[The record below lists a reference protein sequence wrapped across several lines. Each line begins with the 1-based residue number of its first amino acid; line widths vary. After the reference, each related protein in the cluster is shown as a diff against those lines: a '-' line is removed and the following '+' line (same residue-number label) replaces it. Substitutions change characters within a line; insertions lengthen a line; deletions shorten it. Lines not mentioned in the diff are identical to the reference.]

1 MGIKRGNA
9 PLASFVH
16 LINDLGFRR
25 LQGRRLF
32 VRQVRLRAK
41 AQVLAAGGIAVEGV
55 CPRRSPA
62 PRAAQ
67 KTTTKQ
73 ALTVITA
80 KALTLFQLKMIF
92 LFHTRGSMPLTA

>member
-25 LQGRRLF
+25 LQDRRLF
-32 VRQVRLRAK
+32 ARQIRLCSK
-41 AQVLAAGGIAVEGV
+41 AQVLAAGGIAVEDAW
-55 CPRRSPA
+55 PRRSPA

-67 KTTTKQ
+67 KTTMKQ

-80 KALTLFQLKMIF
+80 KVLTLFQLKMIF
-92 LFHTRGSMPLTA
+92 PFHTRGSTPLTA